1 MILKG
6 IFLKDDIQNNK
17 LLILGKLTAS
27 LAHEIRNP
35 LSAIKL
41 NLDYLQMSEIN
52 NDENVE
58 CIESSLEAVNR
69 IQQLIENTLD
79 FSRTPNSDLED
90 CSLNEIAL
98 QAVGILKS
106 VSRKQNVRI
115 ITELDENIS
124 SLILNRNKILQVFLN
139 FLNNSMDAL
148 GTEGLIKVVTS
159 ETKDHIYFYVEDN
172 GIGISKE
179 DQKKIFNDF
188 FTKKEKGTG
197 LGLSVCKQLL
207 DEHGAE
213 IKLES
218 ELGKGTRFTVLFP
231 DNLRVVK

>member
-1 MILKG
+1 M
-6 IFLKDDIQNNK
+6 KDDIQNNK
-17 LLILGKLTAS
+17 LLILGKLAAS

-41 NLDYLQMSEIN
+41 NLDYLQMSDVDH
-52 NDENVE
+52 DESIE
-58 CIESSLEAVNR
+58 CIESSMEAVNR

-79 FSRTPNSDLED
+79 FSKTPNSDQED
-90 CSLNEIAL
+90 CSLNEIVL
-98 QAVGILKS
+98 QAIGILKS
-106 VSRKQNVRI
+106 VTRKQNVQI
-115 ITELDENIS
+115 ATELDENIS
-124 SLILNRNKILQVFLN
+124 SLVLNKNKILQVFLN

-148 GTEGLIKVVTS
+148 GTSGTIKVVTA
-159 ETKDHIYFYVEDN
+159 ENKEHVYFYVEDN

-179 DQKKIFNDF
+179 DQNRIFNDF

-197 LGLSVCKQLL
+197 IGLSVCKQLL

-231 DNLRVVK
+231 DNLRVTK

>member
-1 MILKG
+1 M
-6 IFLKDDIQNNK
+6 KDDIQNNK
-17 LLILGKLTAS
+17 LLILGKLAAS

-41 NLDYLQMSEIN
+41 NLDYLQMSDIN

-58 CIESSLEAVNR
+58 CIESSMEAVNR

-79 FSRTPNSDLED
+79 FSKTPNSDQED

-106 VSRKQNVRI
+106 VTRKQNVKI
-115 ITELDENIS
+115 VTDLNESIS
-124 SLILNRNKILQVFLN
+124 SLVMNRNKILQVFLN
-139 FLNNSMDAL
+139 FLNNSLDAL
-148 GTEGLIKVVTS
+148 GTDGTVKVVTS
-159 ETKDHIYFYVEDN
+159 ESKEHVYFYVEDN

-179 DQKKIFNDF
+179 DQNKIFNDF
-188 FTKKEKGTG
+188 FTKKKKGTG
-197 LGLSVCKQLL
+197 IGLSVCKELL

-218 ELGKGTRFTVLFP
+218 ELGKGTKFTVFFP
-231 DNLRVVK
+231 DNLRVIK